1 MALIVRTISHIY
13 NSHVPDSPSLGSSE
27 ISSSSSSYREECGAT
42 GYSSEMDLLP
52 SKGRQVSYSNC
63 VWHNHSYSSPLPLL
77 SPPAARRAIKEEPLS
92 EEEEEEMGGP
102 IGRVEPSRDELR
114 ARAMCIPFSARQIV
128 DMPVEEFLEVLEG
141 GSLTPQ
147 QVALLRDIRRRGKN
161 KLAAQ
166 NCRRR
171 KMDAIARLQEDV
183 EELEALRL
191 SLRQERKRVAKSA
204 DAARQQVEQL
214 SRLLLAGVFDESGR
228 PLDPTAFAL
237 EVGPDGEVLARP
249 LRQAAAAQGKTDQR
263 KKKKK
268 K

>member
-1 MALIVRTISHIY
+1 M
-13 NSHVPDSPSLGSSE
+13 
-27 ISSSSSSYREECGAT
+27 GAA
-42 GYSSEMDLLP
+42 P
-52 SKGRQVSYSNC
+52 GR
-63 VWHNHSYSSPLPLL
+63 
-77 SPPAARRAIKEEPLS
+77 AA
-92 EEEEEEMGGP
+92 
-102 IGRVEPSRDELR
+102 EPSRDELR

-183 EELEALRL
+183 EELQALRL

-214 SRLLLAGVFDESGR
+214 SRLLLAGTLDEAGR
-228 PLDPTAFAL
+228 PLDPEAFAL

-249 LRQAAAAQGKTDQR
+249 LGQATPAQGKTDQR

>member
-1 MALIVRTISHIY
+1 M
-13 NSHVPDSPSLGSSE
+13 
-27 ISSSSSSYREECGAT
+27 
-42 GYSSEMDLLP
+42 
-52 SKGRQVSYSNC
+52 
-63 VWHNHSYSSPLPLL
+63 
-77 SPPAARRAIKEEPLS
+77 
-92 EEEEEEMGGP
+92 
-102 IGRVEPSRDELR
+102 GRVEPSRDELR

-166 NCRRR
+166 NCRQR

-183 EELEALRL
+183 EELQALRL

-214 SRLLLAGVFDESGR
+214 SRLLLAGARDEAGR
-228 PLDPTAFAL
+228 PLDPAAFAL
-237 EVGPDGEVLARP
+237 DVGPDGEVTARP
-249 LRQAAAAQGKTDQR
+249 LGQAAAATTAAAQGKTDQR

>member
-1 MALIVRTISHIY
+1 
-13 NSHVPDSPSLGSSE
+13 
-27 ISSSSSSYREECGAT
+27 
-42 GYSSEMDLLP
+42 MDLLP
-52 SKGRQVSYSNC
+52 SKGKQVSYSDC
-63 VWHNHSYSSPLPLL
+63 VWHNHSYSSPLPPMPLI
-77 SPPAARRAIKEEPLS
+77 PPANRRTIKQEPLS

-102 IGRVEPSRDELR
+102 MGRVEPSRDELR

-166 NCRRR
+166 NCRQR

-183 EELEALRL
+183 EELQALRL

-214 SRLLLAGVFDESGR
+214 SRLLLAGARDEAGR
-228 PLDPTAFAL
+228 PLDPAAFAL
-237 EVGPDGEVLARP
+237 DVGPDGEVTARP
-249 LRQAAAAQGKTDQR
+249 LGQAAAATTAAAQGKTDQR